1 MRHSTQEEGN
11 NLSLLS
17 TAGKHSGIF
26 EKIFLV
32 LFIIS
37 IFSTFIFWWS
47 GLSDKNALDEETER
61 KFAEILNENFRHGD
75 LVFTEN
81 DWDLDFLKH
90 LKNGVLPIF
99 LDLKNATEKSVA
111 MMKNGD
117 ERVFLLLAHGGDTIL
132 ETFQETSLRKNAE
145 NPYIKKLNLKV
156 LKTFKAGRGEV
167 VMAETL
173 FKTVRKTV
181 VFSRDIGKAKRVS
194 FSNGEKTE
202 ECRKVSEKKW
212 QCSEESWNYVGLTT
226 ALFNGESRQAVWA
239 HPVSGKT
246 LEIVFD
252 VPEKSRT
259 IRFNSVF
266 AESAYY
272 SKNRAPVN
280 VEILADGKTL
290 LKYANPLTS
299 KVTEKSAKMPE
310 NTKELII
317 KLTTPDDGQ
326 RHFVFNGYLT
336 DEL

>member
-1 MRHSTQEEGN
+1 M
-11 NLSLLS
+11 SLLS
-17 TAGKHSGIF
+17 TTGKYSGIF
-26 EKIFLV
+26 EKICLIF
-32 LFIIS
+32 FIIS

-117 ERVFLLLAHGGDTIL
+117 ERVFLLMKS
-132 ETFQETSLRKNAE
+132 EKSREF
-145 NPYIKKLNLKV
+145 YVKKLNLKV

-167 VMAETL
+167 VLAETV

-212 QCSEESWNYVGLTT
+212 QCSKESWNYVGLTT

-259 IRFNSVF
+259 LRFNSVF

-272 SKNRAPVN
+272 SKNRTPVN

-299 KVTEKSAKMPE
+299 KVTEKGAKMPE

-317 KLTTPDDGQ
+317 KLTTKDDGQ